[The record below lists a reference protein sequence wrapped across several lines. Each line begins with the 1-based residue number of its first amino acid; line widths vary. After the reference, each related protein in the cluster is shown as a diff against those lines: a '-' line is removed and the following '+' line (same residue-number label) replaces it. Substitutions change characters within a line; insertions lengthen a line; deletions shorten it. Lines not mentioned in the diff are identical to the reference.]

1 MFTPHLAVPGA
12 LFSRGPFRF
21 IIDNRF
27 ADIDLLDRL

>member
-1 MFTPHLAVPGA
+1 MFSPHLAVPAA
-12 LFSRGPFRF
+12 LGPFRF